1 MQISIKKYYFA
12 LMVMLL
18 ALFTVG
24 LTACSNDDEPKGAD
38 IVGTWQ
44 YNHPDDEE
52 NDDYD
57 LYYQFTK
64 DGKFHLV
71 WKSHDESS
79 GYGKRSFFVHHG
91 TYTVSGTKLIVT
103 YDSLDPLTGLAETSE
118 GEYSVQGDRLMFL
131 GGEEPTFTRVE
142 DSVIEPYLNAVP
154 HPC

>member
-1 MQISIKKYYFA
+1 MKKYIYS

-18 ALFTVG
+18 AVLTVG
-24 LTACSNDDEPKGAD
+24 FTACGKDDEPKVAD

-44 YNHPDDEE
+44 YNHTDDDEWSDE
-52 NDDYD
+52 WDI
-57 LYYQFTK
+57 YYQFTK
-64 DGKFHLV
+64 EGKFHIV
-71 WKSHDESS
+71 EKSHVEYY
-79 GYGKRSFFVHHG
+79 YGHPSVIVHHG

-103 YDSLDPLTGLAETSE
+103 YDSLDPVTGLAETSE